1 MEEIS
6 AAVELPSLIG
16 VYHIAK
22 TDAPSMVG
30 IAYRGRLADGATRR
44 PGSEM
49 LEVRVFPIDALP
61 PLAFP
66 SHRHMLD
73 EFIKSQVPVEAAAPR
88 RAAATAPHGTRP
100 SRSPAQ
106 PRPRRRR

>member
-6 AAVELPSLIG
+6 AAVELTSLIA

-30 IAYRGRLADGATRR
+30 IAYRGRLCDGATPG

-49 LEVRVFPIDALP
+49 LEVGVFPIDALP
-61 PLAFP
+61 QLAFP
-66 SHRHMLD
+66 SHRHVLD
-73 EFIKSQVPVEAAAPR
+73 EFIKSPVRVEASAPQ
-88 RAAATAPHGTRP
+88 RAAASAPSETRP
-100 SRSPAQ
+100 SRSP
-106 PRPRRRR
+106 